1 MKRRKFL
8 IYSFLVGFGMMLV
21 PTSGLANDKIVI
33 PLPEAEEHSRHGNFN
48 LTESSNIQ
56 LPNGVSNLRF
66 QRFYKNGFA
75 DSPDDLCLVTFEF
88 NEETVIIQFK
98 FSELCEKGYLDCET
112 APKKLNNNIFTLI

>member
-8 IYSFLVGFGMMLV
+8 IYSFLVGLGLTLS
-21 PTSGLANDKIVI
+21 PNTSMAYDKIVI

-48 LTESSNIQ
+48 LTESSNVA

-112 APKKLNNNIFTLI
+112 PPKKLNPNIFTLI